1 LVVLK
6 GVVSVGETSSPS
18 FVPSSAREKES
29 NAVATHIRS
38 IMPNDMMSVLAFLF
52 FIISTLS

>member
-1 LVVLK
+1 VLK
-6 GVVSVGETSSPS
+6 ASESAGETSSPS